1 MKWLLAFS
9 AALLFALAPAPA
21 RPWLGS
27 LGLVAWLAGR
37 IRPRPGEDQRL
48 VEVQA
53 RAEGELVRRAVLEEE
68 GLRTS
73 RLVGALKQAN
83 SLEQCLEAI
92 MQGLHSSLQADAYGL
107 YSQGRLLAAYGQ
119 APVSPPRLGAGIC
132 QRDGQVVVPMPGGLL
147 WLQRQR
153 GEFQDFELNLL
164 ESLVGP
170 ASLGLGLWSRQQALQ
185 HWSDC
190 LVNLVEGAR
199 SLIGSQDPQRVA
211 EQMERLVRLNLP
223 HELGMICGL
232 GPVPS
237 LERSWPQPF
246 QPNWQA
252 LPASPRG
259 AFVSEGL
266 VAGVKNWLA
275 APLHFEGGPAGL
287 LLVAN
292 PEGWEFQPEQATLLA
307 MIAALGAGAMAQTHL
322 YADLRLTHEELQAS
336 QVKQV
341 QSSKLAA
348 VGQLAAGMAHEL
360 NSPLGA
366 IVLSLEGAQKHL
378 LSKPEVALKRLDT
391 ACMGVRQCQHLVES
405 LLLYCRNQPLEFK
418 TLDLYEVVAET
429 LLLTRGEFQQSDV
442 ELVVELE
449 GTAPIHGNAGQLR
462 QVLTNLLVNAR
473 DAVLAPQAQARRVTV
488 SSHWDQGRVQLRVQ
502 DQGAGM
508 SEDVLARACEP
519 FFTTKPVGRGT
530 GLGLSLCHEIVQ
542 QHGGQLNL
550 SSQLGIGTCV
560 EVSFPLV

>member
-1 MKWLLAFS
+1 
-9 AALLFALAPAPA
+9 
-21 RPWLGS
+21 
-27 LGLVAWLAGR
+27 
-37 IRPRPGEDQRL
+37 
-48 VEVQA
+48 
-53 RAEGELVRRAVLEEE
+53 
-68 GLRTS
+68 
-73 RLVGALKQAN
+73 
-83 SLEQCLEAI
+83 
-92 MQGLHSSLQADAYGL
+92 
-107 YSQGRLLAAYGQ
+107 
-119 APVSPPRLGAGIC
+119 
-132 QRDGQVVVPMPGGLL
+132 
-147 WLQRQR
+147 
-153 GEFQDFELNLL
+153 
-164 ESLVGP
+164 
-170 ASLGLGLWSRQQALQ
+170 
-185 HWSDC
+185 
-190 LVNLVEGAR
+190 
-199 SLIGSQDPQRVA
+199 
-211 EQMERLVRLNLP
+211 
-223 HELGMICGL
+223 
-232 GPVPS
+232 
-237 LERSWPQPF
+237 
-246 QPNWQA
+246 
-252 LPASPRG
+252 
-259 AFVSEGL
+259 
-266 VAGVKNWLA
+266 
-275 APLHFEGGPAGL
+275 
-287 LLVAN
+287 
-292 PEGWEFQPEQATLLA
+292 
-307 MIAALGAGAMAQTHL
+307 
-322 YADLRLTHEELQAS
+322 
-336 QVKQV
+336 
-341 QSSKLAA
+341 
-348 VGQLAAGMAHEL
+348 
-360 NSPLGA
+360 
-366 IVLSLEGAQKHL
+366 VLSLEGAQKHL